1 MNFSKFDMPAFYSSS
16 MLPKVTV
23 NCAMSVD
30 GKIASRMRKQ
40 VRLSD
45 ETDMA
50 RVHRLRNDCDAILV
64 GIGTVLADDPSL
76 LVKEKYVDEISQ
88 PIRVII
94 DPNCKIPTDAQV
106 LDGRARTI
114 IASTEGCKCE
124 LPNAEILICGKE
136 YIDLRILLERL
147 GEMGVE
153 NVMVEGGGET
163 IWGFVR
169 AKLVNTFTVFISNR
183 LIGGRDA
190 PTPMD
195 GEGFGSEEEF
205 AMLALNKTTVTESGI
220 ILEFGVG

>member
-1 MNFSKFDMPAFYSSS
+1 
-16 MLPKVTV
+16 MLPKVIV

-88 PIRVII
+88 PIRVIL
-94 DPNCKIPTDAQV
+94 DPNCRIPTDAQV
-106 LDGRARTI
+106 LDGMTRTI
-114 IASTEGCKCE
+114 IVSTEGCKCE
-124 LPNAEILICGKE
+124 LPDTEIMTCGKE
-136 YIDLRILLERL
+136 NIDLKLLLERL

-153 NVMVEGGGET
+153 KVMVEGGGET

-169 AKLVNTFTVFISNR
+169 AKLVDTFMVFISNR

-195 GEGFGSEEEF
+195 GEGFGSEEDF
-205 AMLALNKTTVTESGI
+205 ATLALSKTTVTEGGI
-220 ILEFGVG
+220 ILEFRIE